1 MRHADSRAG
10 RAGRATLSTVA
21 DLARRQERALV
32 LALLASLLLWNLPFG
47 GLVLYPF
54 KLLATWLHEMSHGV
68 VMLLTGAGFSHLE
81 IFRDTSGIAFAER
94 GVGTPGRAAIA
105 AAGYMGAAM
114 LGALLL
120 VLGQTGPRAR
130 AILASFAVALG
141 LSLLFW
147 VRNDFG
153 LGAVAIGAVACLA
166 LARLGGERV
175 SLFVVNFVA
184 AQACVNAVL
193 DIRVLFRPQLV
204 INGEVVGVS
213 DAHNMATASF
223 GTPAM
228 WAALWLVWSFITFYA
243 ALRIAYLRQRA
254 AARAPAARPAGGE
267 ATAAPEGVDR
277 PDGPSPAP
285 PPASPTDPGPAKPGS
300 GPS

>member
-1 MRHADSRAG
+1 VGRAESRAG
-10 RAGRATLSTVA
+10 RARRATLSTVA
-21 DLARRQERALV
+21 ELARRQERALV
-32 LALLASLLLWNLPFG
+32 VALLASLLLWNLPFG

-68 VMLLTGAGFSHLE
+68 VMLMTGAGFSHLE

-94 GVGTPGRAAIA
+94 GVGGAGRAAIA
-105 AAGYMGAAM
+105 AAGYMGAAL

-120 VLGQTGPRAR
+120 VLGQTGRRAR
-130 AILASFAVALG
+130 AILVAFAFALA

-153 LGAVAIGAVACLA
+153 LGAVAIGAAACLA

-193 DIRVLFRPQLV
+193 DIRILFRPQLV

-213 DAHNMATASF
+213 DAHNMASASF
-223 GTPAM
+223 GTPSM
-228 WAALWLVWSFITFYA
+228 WAALWLVWSFACFYA

-254 AARAPAARPAGGE
+254 AALTQPAGRGPTGAPAG
-267 ATAAPEGVDR
+267 AADR
-277 PDGPSPAP
+277 PDAQSSAPTAEPAPDP
-285 PPASPTDPGPAKPGS
+285 PPATPGTRS
-300 GPS
+300 S